1 MRLAWE
7 QIDVD
12 LLLSKSVKN
21 YIMWKIVDTAVNSQ
35 CNITLFE
42 ILKLQK
48 TNRIENK
55 QKYIHVSFYLGV
67 IFNRGCCAV
76 KDPSNVCPTK
86 SSDFWEENELY
97 KWHRIRCTGD
107 LCNKG
112 NYEHFLHLH
121 SL

>member
-1 MRLAWE
+1 M
-7 QIDVD
+7 
-12 LLLSKSVKN
+12 
-21 YIMWKIVDTAVNSQ
+21 Y
-35 CNITLFE
+35 
-42 ILKLQK
+42 
-48 TNRIENK
+48 
-55 QKYIHVSFYLGV
+55 VSFYLGV

-112 NYEHFLHLH
+112 NYEHFFAFT
-121 SL
+121 